1 MAAIPISIQGGA
13 IIVGMMR
20 LGALAV
26 QTIAQTTPT
35 SSQARIA
42 TLAFQKAWN
51 LAQPTMRAGG
61 MSTAETPHLSEDGLY
76 GRNTAAALTTAIT
89 NGTAPLPQDGGS
101 VARWWQTNQAGVEQ
115 YINGVL
121 AEAQRQVVAQ
131 TNDAA
136 AAAHMASGADQVMQ
150 TATDAANTVVSDAA
164 HQASSSTSL
173 PGQGGHTGPTMITGD
188 TITVTGQAPQ
198 KSNLIW
204 IVVVALGV
212 VAGGGVI
219 AWAAYRKRKRARRG

>member
-1 MAAIPISIQGGA
+1 MAAIPISIQGAA

-35 SSQARIA
+35 SSQARTA

-61 MSTAETPHLSEDGLY
+61 MQDAETPRLTEDGLY

-101 VARWWQTNQAGVEQ
+101 VARWWQTNQAGVSQ
-115 YINGVL
+115 YIDGVR
-121 AEAQRQVVAQ
+121 AEAQAQVVAS

-136 AAAHMASGADQVMQ
+136 AAAHIASGADQVMQ
-150 TATDAANTVVSDAA
+150 TAQQAATQVVSDAS

-188 TITVTGQAPQ
+188 EILVTGQAPQ
-198 KSNLIW
+198 KSNLLW
-204 IVVVALGV
+204 IVIGALGV
-212 VAGGGVI
+212 LGFGGVI